1 MESKEEKTQNQEKH
15 LDSVTREPKYGRV
28 VSAVSGLSLGIS
40 IVIAVLIGVGL
51 GILMKKWSGWGWTL
65 WLGVFWGVGG
75 AIYNLYL
82 AYQKQQKEM
91 NELQNDP
98 KYREYQ
104 DIEKKDL
111 S

>member
-1 MESKEEKTQNQEKH
+1 MESKNTQERLKP
-15 LDSVTREPKYGRV
+15 VTREPKYGRV

-40 IVIAVLIGVGL
+40 MVVAVLL
-51 GILMKKWSGWGWTL
+51 GIGIGMWLKSLTGYAWVL

-82 AYQKQQKEM
+82 AYKRQQKEM
-91 NELQNDP
+91 DELQNDP

-104 DIEKKDL
+104 DIEENL

>member
-1 MESKEEKTQNQEKH
+1 MESKQKDLT
-15 LDSVTREPKYGRV
+15 SVTREPKYGRV

-40 IVIAVLIGVGL
+40 MVVAVLLGVGIGMWL
-51 GILMKKWSGWGWTL
+51 KNLTGQTWTL

-82 AYQKQQKEM
+82 AYKREQKEM

-104 DIEKKDL
+104 DIEKTL

>member
-1 MESKEEKTQNQEKH
+1 MESKDTQKS
-15 LDSVTREPKYGRV
+15 LKPITKEPKYGRV

-40 IVIAVLIGVGL
+40 MVVAVLLGVGIGMWL
-51 GILMKKWSGWGWTL
+51 KNLTGQTWTL

-82 AYQKQQKEM
+82 AYRKEQKEM
-91 NELQNDP
+91 QELQNDP

-104 DIEKKDL
+104 DIEETL

>member
-1 MESKEEKTQNQEKH
+1 MESKEEKH
-15 LDSVTREPKYGRV
+15 LKSVTREPKYGRV

-51 GILMKKWSGWGWTL
+51 GILMRKWSGWSWTL

-82 AYQKQQKEM
+82 AYKKEQKEM
-91 NELQNDP
+91 DELQKDP

-104 DIEKKDL
+104 DIEEKNL
-111 S
+111 P

>member
-1 MESKEEKTQNQEKH
+1 MESKQTQKDLN
-15 LDSVTREPKYGRV
+15 SVTKEPKYGRV

-40 IVIAVLIGVGL
+40 MVVAVLLGVGIGMWL
-51 GILMKKWSGWGWTL
+51 KSLTGQTWTL

-82 AYQKQQKEM
+82 AYKRQQKEM

-104 DIEKKDL
+104 DIEKTL